1 MFTRKAMNA
10 RSFADLLWPIGW
22 VVLVGGWV
30 LAVVAFLVV
39 GTETCAAVE
48 VPVVGVVEAC
58 QDTTADSVI
67 LLTVIGFGAT
77 VGSLFLWALRHVLVV
92 LSEIEENTRS
102 RR

>member
-1 MFTRKAMNA
+1 MNA
-10 RSFADLLWPIGW
+10 RSFADLLWPVGW
-22 VVLVGGWV
+22 AILVGGWV

-39 GTETCAAVE
+39 GTETCSSVT

-58 QDTTADSVI
+58 QDTTPSAVI

-77 VGSLFLWALRHVLVV
+77 VGSLFLWALRHLLVV
-92 LSEIEENTRS
+92 LNEIEENTRS